1 MTPVRTYSLA
11 ALAAVPA
18 IAMVQ
23 PAYAGEA
30 ESHQLAEE
38 LLEVADNLS
47 DNVETLAEQADTPA
61 ARVVSLMVAS
71 LVIRKDEL
79 IDKIG
84 EESGMT
90 KRDMRRLEDKLEACK
105 KRNSANAEELL
116 QREFSELQEEVRAA
130 MIILAFGSDSEDSE
144 ERKAVIKACGVLL
157 KSAIYYT
164 TVLLEN
170 IESRQDANDL
180 ASIIAKIDYHVTVV
194 STYMSNEDNDA
205 YESLAEEVQDELSR
219 MYDAM
224 RDIKNAD
231 YYGNDDLRDFCKNRV
246 D

>member
-1 MTPVRTYSLA
+1 MTHLRTYSLA

-30 ESHQLAEE
+30 ESHRLVEE
-38 LLEVADNLS
+38 LLVVADNLS
-47 DNVETLAEQADTPA
+47 NNVETLTEQADNPA

-79 IDKIG
+79 IDQIG
-84 EESGMT
+84 DETGMSD
-90 KRDMRRLEDKLEACK
+90 RDFRRLEKKLEACK
-105 KRNSANAEELL
+105 ERNSANADVLL
-116 QREFSELQEEVRAA
+116 KREFSELQDEVRAA
-130 MIILAFGSDSEDSE
+130 MVILAFGSDSEDSE

-157 KSAIYYT
+157 KSAIDYT
-164 TVLLEN
+164 TLLLEN
-170 IESRQDANDL
+170 IDSKQQAEDL

-205 YESLAEEVQDELSR
+205 YESLAKETAEDLER

-224 RDIKNAD
+224 RNIKNAN
-231 YYGNDDLRDFCKNRV
+231 YYGNDDLREFCKGRV